1 MCPGSMRGSSRA
13 NHRGQSSVFKNI
25 GSNWVVTLVTV
36 AARYVLTPSTIHK
49 LGDQAYGTWMLIT
62 AMTGYVSLLA
72 LGVPMAAVRS
82 FAQHVAVGDEKKL
95 SEAIGGCM
103 ALYLLL
109 GAIALV
115 VGTGLYVFFSFYNIP
130 EPLST
135 DAHWA
140 FVLMVVFVSI
150 GFVGLLPEG
159 VLASHDD
166 FVPRNIVRLSA
177 LLLRV
182 VLTVVLLS
190 LSASLAVL
198 ALVQIACLMFD
209 FVLCWVFIRRR
220 YPNIRVRL
228 RDFDWA
234 MARGIFS
241 FSLFVLVLNAGARLS
256 FETDAL
262 VIGAFKDVGSIPY
275 FTVANSFLIYLME
288 FIIAIAA
295 VVMPIATRLKTQNKT
310 AELRGVFLKWSKIA
324 LSLSLMVG
332 LFLIVLGPRFIAW
345 WIDPAFEAPA
355 GEVLQI
361 LMVSY
366 LVFLPMRGVALPIL
380 MGLGKPGLPTIG
392 FLVAGVL
399 NLVLSIALIGRFG
412 LAGVALGTAIPNV
425 LFGALVVVQT
435 CRELETPVRAY
446 LRYVVPRAVLGALP
460 VLGVLLWFKLGL
472 DVRSIGQLVAAGVAM
487 VAVFGAIWVVF
498 VYRDDPYVD
507 LRRYLPGLRVSQ
519 KERA

>member
-1 MCPGSMRGSSRA
+1 M
-13 NHRGQSSVFKNI
+13 FKNV

-36 AARYVLTPSTIHK
+36 AALYVLTPFTIHT
-49 LGDQAYGTWMLIT
+49 LGEDAYGTWMLIT
-62 AMTGYVSLLA
+62 AMTGYLSLLV
-72 LGVPMAAVRS
+72 LGVPMASVRS
-82 FAQHVAVGDEKKL
+82 FAQHVAEGDTKKL

-109 GAIALV
+109 GGIALL
-115 VGTGLYVFFSFYNIP
+115 VGTGLYVFFTFYNIP
-130 EPLST
+130 APLSR

-140 FVLMVVFVSI
+140 FVLMVLFVSV

-182 VLTVVLLS
+182 VLTIGLLTIS
-190 LSASLAVL
+190 PSLALL
-198 ALVQIACLMFD
+198 ALVQIVCLALD
-209 FVLCWVFIRRR
+209 WALCWVFIRRR
-220 YPNIRVRL
+220 YPDIRVRL

-234 MARGIFS
+234 MARRIFS

-256 FETDAL
+256 FETDSL

-288 FIIAIAA
+288 FIIAIGA
-295 VVMPIATRLKTQNKT
+295 VVMPAATRLKTQGKT
-310 AELRGVFLKWSKIA
+310 AELRGIFLKWSKIA
-324 LSLSLMVG
+324 LSFSLMVG

-361 LMVSY
+361 LMISY
-366 LVFLPMRGVALPIL
+366 LVFLPVRGVALPIL
-380 MGLGKPGLPTIG
+380 MGLGKPGLPTIA
-392 FLVAGVL
+392 FLGAGVL
-399 NLVLSIALIGRFG
+399 NLVLSILLIGPLG

-425 LFGALVVVQT
+425 LFAAVVLVQA
-435 CRELETPVRAY
+435 CRELETPVLEY
-446 LRYVVPRAVLGALP
+446 LRYVLPRATLGALP
-460 VLGVLLWFKLGL
+460 VLALLLWFKMGLGVTSL
-472 DVRSIGQLVAAGVAM
+472 IELAAAGVGM
-487 VAVFGAIWVVF
+487 VLVFAVVWVLF
-498 VYRDDPYVD
+498 VYRDDPHVD
-507 LRRYLPGLRVSQ
+507 LQGRLPWLRV
-519 KERA
+519 RAEGGGPA